1 MSEPRLEVRDVLGER
16 VVTIDRTPFT
26 IGRRETNGLRL
37 GGSEVSR
44 EHAEIVREDGRY
56 LLRDKDSRYGT
67 FVNGDP
73 VKERELQS
81 GDRVRLGRGGGADLT
96 FLAADDER
104 NLSSGRSTTG
114 ARDDLRQI
122 NALLEGFRA
131 LGSGRVLHEVL
142 ALVLD
147 AAIELSNAERAFI
160 MLATPDN
167 ELEFRL
173 ARGRSKQTLT
183 DATFATSRK
192 VPEEVFR
199 TGQTKVVADLLES
212 NFADVHMGTVAL
224 GIRNVV
230 CVPLNLVQYIE
241 AADAR
246 REDRRIGVLYLDS
259 RERGTLL
266 SSTTKSALE
275 TLAAEASVAIENAR
289 LYRETLEKAKME
301 QEMRIAAEIQQALLP
316 KATSGVKFIEA
327 AAASIPCRSI
337 GGDFFDYIDQASG
350 SFGFALG
357 DVAGKGPPAAL
368 MSAMMQGMFAAQ
380 AHVAGGPGPAIE
392 NMNKALCRR
401 GLESRFVTL
410 MYGLVSPEGQL
421 TYCNAG
427 HNPPFVIGKSGVRR
441 LEAGGPVVGLLE
453 FAPYDQETV
462 HLDPGD
468 TIVIFSDG
476 VSEALSTTG
485 EEFGDGRLLETVQAA
500 GAVGA
505 QAVVETLVAAVRVFT
520 RGAPQ
525 SDDITVMVAR
535 YLGN

>member
-1 MSEPRLEVRDVLGER
+1 M
-16 VVTIDRTPFT
+16 
-26 IGRRETNGLRL
+26 
-37 GGSEVSR
+37 
-44 EHAEIVREDGRY
+44 
-56 LLRDKDSRYGT
+56 
-67 FVNGDP
+67 
-73 VKERELQS
+73 
-81 GDRVRLGRGGGADLT
+81 
-96 FLAADDER
+96 
-104 NLSSGRSTTG
+104 
-114 ARDDLRQI
+114 
-122 NALLEGFRA
+122 
-131 LGSGRVLHEVL
+131 LHEVL